1 MMPPT
6 LAQKPK
12 RNKVRQAMQFYK
24 SYIRPK
30 AIGFDLDDTL
40 YDNRPVLI
48 NAEQKLHQFLL
59 HEFPKTQQLSIGDWT
74 DIRLAVT
81 QLQPTLQQDITLA
94 RQASLAQGLLNSGYT
109 QQQANDG
116 MMRAMEVFLMARN
129 NIVLSSSVHKT
140 LTLLQK
146 YFRLF
151 VISNG
156 NADIKKFGIDHY
168 FEFALQPSQ
177 NTSPAIAMKPANDM
191 FIEAERRLALS
202 GNDILYIGDHPTSDI
217 KGSGDMS
224 WQSGWINSGCK
235 PFDHYKK
242 PLQLPTFEF
251 QRINDLMQLIT

>member
-1 MMPPT
+1 
-6 LAQKPK
+6 
-12 RNKVRQAMQFYK
+12 MQFYK

-48 NAEQKLHQFLL
+48 NTEKKLHQFLL
-59 HEFPKTQQLSIGDWT
+59 QEFPKTQQLSISDWT

-81 QLQPTLQQDITLA
+81 RLQPTLQQDITLA
-94 RQASLAQGLLNSGYT
+94 RQVSLKQGLLNSGYT

-116 MMRAMEVFLMARN
+116 MMRAMEVFLASRN
-129 NIVLSSSVHKT
+129 NITLSSSVHDT
-140 LTLLQK
+140 LALLK
-146 YFRLF
+146 KHFRLF
-151 VISNG
+151 VITNG
-156 NADIKKFGIDHY
+156 NADIKRFAIDHY

-177 NTSPAIAMKPANDM
+177 DFSPVISMKPANDM

-224 WQSGWINSGCK
+224 WQNGWFNAHLRPLI
-235 PFDHYKK
+235 HYKK
-242 PLQLPTFEF
+242 PQQLPTFEY
-251 QRINDLMQLIT
+251 NDILQLINLA

>member
-1 MMPPT
+1 MRCD
-6 LAQKPK
+6 KP
-12 RNKVRQAMQFYK
+12 MQFYK

-48 NAEQKLHQFLL
+48 NAEEKLHQFLR
-59 HEFPKTQQLSIGDWT
+59 HEFPKAQQLSISDWAE
-74 DIRLAVT
+74 IRLAET
-81 QLQPTLQQDITLA
+81 RLQPTLQQDITLA
-94 RQASLAQGLLNSGYT
+94 RQVSLAQGLLNSGYT

-129 NIVLSSSVHKT
+129 NIVLSPSVHKT

-146 YFRLF
+146 HFHLF
-151 VISNG
+151 VITNG

-177 NTSPAIAMKPANDM
+177 DTSPAIAMKPANDM

-217 KGSGDMS
+217 KGSGDMG
-224 WQSGWINSGCK
+224 WQSGWFNAHQRPLI
-235 PFDHYKK
+235 HYKK
-242 PLQLPTFEF
+242 PQQLPTFEYNS
-251 QRINDLMQLIT
+251 ILQLTNLTQ